1 MRLIQ
6 YLDNHGQF
14 DYERYRI
21 AQIKGNH
28 QKIENTWVY
37 KPTIKILSEYIL
49 ANIEVPKAG
58 ICHGTRRGNEQKWFR
73 EYLGPKI
80 DVIGTEI
87 SDTAA
92 QFLYTIQHDFH
103 ERRSEW
109 VSKFDFVYSNSWDH
123 AYDPA
128 KAFRVW
134 VESLQ
139 PHGLLLLEHSM
150 GHAQEYTSEM
160 DPFGATFD
168 ELIEFLNE
176 VGKGTFRVK
185 DVIDKFDFSPP
196 RMRAVKFVVVG
207 FI

>member
-1 MRLIQ
+1 MYARETVLGRHLPANGARTSGLNGEPRRLGLSRLLAFGERECNSYSPRASEERKMRLIQ

-73 EYLGPKI
+73 EYLGPKT

-87 SDTAA
+87 SNTAA

-103 ERRSEW
+103 DRRSEW
-109 VSKFDFVYSNSWDH
+109 VSKFDFAYSNSWDH

-139 PHGLLLLEHSM
+139 PHGLL
-150 GHAQEYTSEM
+150 
-160 DPFGATFD
+160 
-168 ELIEFLNE
+168 
-176 VGKGTFRVK
+176 
-185 DVIDKFDFSPP
+185 
-196 RMRAVKFVVVG
+196 
-207 FI
+207 